1 MQPSWT
7 SVPSQTNR
15 GGWGVVFPRIQG
27 SHQITLHNL
36 SGLQRSWQCSWIH
49 TTIVF
54 CILFDDFQY
63 LHILWHDLL
72 EVQGWC
78 CNHHLHDVASAWKI
92 QRPPV
97 QSAGNTKTLNVEI
110 HVYSETQPI
119 SAQSIWQAGEVFLPR
134 SKVFL
139 PISSWM
145 SDYLDKTVQ
154 LSGTIRNVRYA
165 VCTPRSCQCSCC
177 TPRNSITF

>member
-1 MQPSWT
+1 MQPSWI

-15 GGWGVVFPRIQG
+15 GVWGVVFPRIQG

-49 TTIVF
+49 TTKVF

-97 QSAGNTKTLNVEI
+97 QSAGKYKDFKCGNTRLFWDTANKCTE
-110 HVYSETQPI
+110 YM
-119 SAQSIWQAGEVFLPR
+119 AGGRGLFAKKWGLLANKFLGERLFGQNRPAE
-134 SKVFL
+134 
-139 PISSWM
+139 
-145 SDYLDKTVQ
+145 
-154 LSGTIRNVRYA
+154 RYY
-165 VCTPRSCQCSCC
+165 
-177 TPRNSITF
+177 